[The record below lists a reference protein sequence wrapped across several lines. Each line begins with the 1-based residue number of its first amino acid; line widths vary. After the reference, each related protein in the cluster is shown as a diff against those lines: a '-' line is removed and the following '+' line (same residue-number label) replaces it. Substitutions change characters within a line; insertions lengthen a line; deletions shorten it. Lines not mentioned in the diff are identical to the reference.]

1 LHNNDALLEKSLAV
15 IKGLQEE
22 DGGITA
28 TPRDE
33 AYPYVYP
40 RDAVIMTTALN
51 TIGEY
56 ERSKKF
62 YRFLKGV
69 RRPRGE
75 FYQRYNEGMPYVS
88 NEHELDVTPLV
99 LSGVYD
105 TYRKSGDRPF
115 LEAMWGMVQEC
126 AYFTQSVIDVDAGL
140 VFTTNS
146 IHENRKLEEGFEIW
160 VNSAAVKGLLDA
172 SRMAGAL
179 GHDDLKDAWQ
189 SSSRRLLARMID
201 RLYDEEQGAF
211 IKVMR
216 RSGEK
221 VKAPDMAQLAP
232 FYFGI
237 YRDDGALARTL
248 EHLRAAL
255 WNKSV
260 GGFMRFRDFEIVDDW
275 HWYTGGTAASWPFFT
290 LWAARS
296 YRDLGNREGEDACL
310 AFLDSV
316 LTDDLFIPEKVAPL
330 DGYNKWKANELTFGD
345 RTMNGV
351 RKIESNA
358 HKIRAPGYV
367 CWACPLGWAH
377 AEYVLL
383 EMGERSRDYE
393 VLQEGIPS
401 VIKK

>member
-1 LHNNDALLEKSLAV
+1 M
-15 IKGLQEE
+15 
-22 DGGITA
+22 A
-28 TPRDE
+28 TPRDD

-40 RDAVIMTTALN
+40 RDAVMMTVAMN
-51 TIGEY
+51 TLGEH

-62 YRFLKGV
+62 YRFLTGV
-69 RRPRGE
+69 RRPHGE

-99 LSGVYD
+99 LNGIYD
-105 TYRKSGDRPF
+105 TYRKSGDGAF
-115 LEAMWGMVQEC
+115 LESMWGLVQEC
-126 AYFTQSVIDVDAGL
+126 ASFTESTIDVDVGL

-160 VNSAAVKGLLDA
+160 ANSAAVKGLLDA

-189 SSSRRLLARMID
+189 SSSRRLLARMVEK
-201 RLYDEEQGAF
+201 LYHEEQEAL
-211 IKVMR
+211 IKEMR

-221 VKAPDMAQLAP
+221 VMAPDMAQLAP
-232 FYFGI
+232 FYFGV

-248 EHLRAAL
+248 ERLRGAL
-255 WNKSV
+255 WNKSI
-260 GGFMRFRDFEIVDDW
+260 GGFTRFRDFEIVDDW
-275 HWYTGGTAASWPFFT
+275 HWYTGGAAASWPFFT

-296 YRDLGNREGEDACL
+296 YRDLGIREGEDACL
-310 AFLDSV
+310 AFLDSI
-316 LTDDLFIPEKVAPL
+316 LTEDLFIPEKVAPF
-330 DGYNKWKANELTFGD
+330 DRYNEWKANELNFGD
-345 RTMNGV
+345 RTMNGM

-358 HKIRAPGYV
+358 HKIRTPGYV

-377 AEYVLL
+377 AEYILL

-393 VLQEGIPS
+393 VLQEGIAS